1 MNLDSIHGEG
11 LNMPNPPLRFS
22 GITPEKFE
30 SLLQK
35 AKDAG
40 FNLAG
45 NSGTAE
51 KFGVEI
57 SWSYSPEHQ
66 MLTLQCMRTPFF
78 VKADDVDAKLQLLV
92 REALG

>member
-1 MNLDSIHGEG
+1 
-11 LNMPNPPLRFS
+11 MPNPPQAFS
-22 GITPEKFE
+22 GITPEKFAA
-30 SLLQK
+30 LLQK

-40 FNLAG
+40 FDLAG
-45 NSGTAE
+45 NSGTAQ

-66 MLTLQCMRTPFF
+66 MLTLQCLRTPFF
-78 VKADDVDAKLQLLV
+78 VNADDVDAKLQSLV